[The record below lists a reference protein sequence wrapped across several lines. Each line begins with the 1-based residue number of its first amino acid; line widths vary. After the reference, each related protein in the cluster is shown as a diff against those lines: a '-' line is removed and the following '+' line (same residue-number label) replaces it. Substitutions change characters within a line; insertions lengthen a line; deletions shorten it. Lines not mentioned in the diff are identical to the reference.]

1 MMSNGTAQPQWN
13 RLLQIAREEVAR
25 LLRRIPK
32 ELLERANSVP
42 VRFESYP
49 AQENPGDPVDSDTLG
64 IFEGNPLAEGEGP
77 FPPEIVLFLENLWD
91 AALDDDPGD
100 TEAAFR
106 REIRVTYLHELGHYL
121 GLDEDDLLDRGL

>member
-49 AQENPGDPVDSDTLG
+49 VPDNPGDPIDSDTLG

>member
-1 MMSNGTAQPQWN
+1 MAQPQWN

-25 LLRRIPK
+25 LLRGIPK
-32 ELLERANSVP
+32 ELLESANSVP

-49 AQENPGDPVDSDTLG
+49 VPDNSGDPIDSNTLG
-64 IFEGNPLAEGEGP
+64 IFEGNPLADGEGP
-77 FPPEIVLFLENLWD
+77 FPPEIVLFLENIWK
-91 AALDDDPGD
+91 AALDDPRD

-121 GLDEDDLLDRGL
+121 GLDEDDLLERGL

>member
-1 MMSNGTAQPQWN
+1 MSNSPRPQWN
-13 RLLQIAREEVAR
+13 RLLQIAREELAR

-49 AQENPGDPVDSDTLG
+49 AQENPGDPIDSDTLG
-64 IFEGNPLAEGEGP
+64 IFEGNPLADGEGP

-91 AALDDDPGD
+91 AAVEENDSGKA
-100 TEAAFR
+100 ESAFR
-106 REIRVTYLHELGHYL
+106 HEIRVTYLHELGHYL
-121 GLDEDDLLDRGL
+121 GLDEDDLLERGL